1 MNSALPLKERILAA
15 AAETPSP
22 TRAQGRRRT
31 WGLLAMCIVLGI
43 VVFDALGGLASPH
56 ERPLALTV
64 RLADGWGLASSLF
77 TWLVFRYGAPY
88 VTSRKCLAAVVFV
101 GPVAMCVWASFFVGQ
116 EMAPVE
122 AGWWRCLVEM
132 LVTSAAPLAVFLCVH
147 SGREPKHPGWL
158 GAAAGSACASW
169 AGVATFL
176 RCPTT
181 TASHV
186 LLGHALPMTT
196 MALVGYLLGVRTL
209 IVRRMQARAAPPI
222 SHGISRGSC
231 SELALR
237 LETMTTDTR
246 AQLK

>member
-22 TRAQGRRRT
+22 TRAQGRRRA
-31 WGLLAMCIVLGI
+31 WGLLAICIALGI

-64 RLADGWGLASSLF
+64 HLADGWGLASSLF
-77 TWLVFRYGAPY
+77 TWMVFRHGAPH
-88 VTSRKCLAAVVFV
+88 VTSRKCLAAVVFAS
-101 GPVAMCVWASFFVGQ
+101 PVAMCVWASFFVGQ
-116 EMAPVE
+116 DIGPVE
-122 AGWWRCLVEM
+122 AGCWRCFVEM

-147 SGREPKHPGWL
+147 SGTEPKHPGWL
-158 GAAAGSACASW
+158 GAAAGATCASW

-186 LLGHALPMTT
+186 LLGHALPVT
-196 MALVGYLLGVRTL
+196 MMAFVGYLLGVRTL
-209 IVRRMQARAAPPI
+209 IVRRLRRWQKSETESRVGRIPPRGAA
-222 SHGISRGSC
+222 
-231 SELALR
+231 
-237 LETMTTDTR
+237 DV
-246 AQLK
+246 